1 MSVLLEKKIR
11 VDNIL
16 TVNTVCAKAIEDEI
30 RTKILQLL
38 YKKRLTLHRLPKN
51 SKNLAI

>member
-16 TVNTVCAKAIEDEI
+16 TVNTVCAKAIEY
-30 RTKILQLL
+30 KI
-38 YKKRLTLHRLPKN
+38 KISEFSGDN
-51 SKNLAI
+51 EF